1 MFNIKGLTEEEAVK
15 SREKNGSNSITHY
28 KKHTLFN
35 LILES
40 LNDPIIKILLIAL
53 GIKILF
59 LFHDSDV
66 YETIG
71 IIVAIILASVISS
84 LSEYGSEKAFEKLSS
99 ETSKISAK
107 LIRNSKL
114 INIPIH
120 DVVVGD
126 MVFLESG
133 DKAPADGVMVEG
145 NISADESMLTGETK
159 EKYKNPNDEVF
170 RGSVITSGSG
180 ILKVS
185 KVGNETFY
193 GKIAKDIQE
202 KTPESP
208 LKNRLRVLATFI
220 SKIGYF
226 CAFLVILSYLFSVI
240 FINNNFDMD
249 KIIPMISS
257 FKVMGPH
264 LLYALT
270 LGVTII
276 VVAVPEGLPMMI
288 TLVLSSNMKRLL
300 KNNVLVRKLV
310 GIESSGSLNIL
321 FSDKTGTITKG
332 KLDVVGFVDYNGKK
346 YKSFNEVSSLKLGEI
361 LKVGL
366 VYNNASSF
374 SGDSIIGGNIT
385 DRAILSF
392 VKSDDK
398 SKYKIL
404 DKEDFDSKRKYSSV
418 TLNYENK
425 TVFYKGAYEILIDK
439 CTNYCRTDG
448 SKMLIKDKKEL
459 IKLGNKYTEEGF
471 RVLAVAISKDNNFT
485 NLSFVGML
493 LIKDEVR
500 EEAIKGIEL
509 VKKAGIQTVM
519 ITGDNALTA
528 KVIAEEVGLVESDSD
543 LVITSEELRGM
554 TDFDVKRILP
564 NLRVVARSLPE
575 DKKRLVYLSQEMG
588 LVVGMTGDGVN
599 DAPALKRA
607 DVGFAMGSG
616 TEVAKEVS
624 DIIILDDN
632 FLSIAKTVLFGRT
645 IFKSIRKFIIFQL
658 TVNITAVSLSVIGPF
673 FGIIAPVTVIQML
686 WINMVMDTLAGV
698 AYAFEPPLLEYMEEK
713 PKRRDEKIMNSY
725 MVNEILITGAYLSLL
740 CMWFLKS
747 KFIGEIYRIGEDS
760 KYLMTAFFGLFIFMT
775 IFNTFNARTHRL
787 NIFGNILRNKVFL
800 IIILFVV
807 IIQVCMI
814 YFGGSIFRTTGLTF
828 LEFDVMLVLAF
839 SVIPFDFIRKVILK
853 RLGRS
858 IGV

>member
-1 MFNIKGLTEEEAVK
+1 MFNIKGLTEDEVKK
-15 SREKNGSNSITHY
+15 SRNEHGNNTITHY
-28 KKHTLFN
+28 KKNTLFN

-53 GIKILF
+53 GVKILF
-59 LFHDSDV
+59 LFHDSDI

-84 LSEYGSEKAFEKLSS
+84 LSEYGSEKAFEKLSN
-99 ETSKISAK
+99 ETSLINVKV
-107 LIRNSKL
+107 IRNGK
-114 INIPIH
+114 IMTIPID
-120 DVVVGD
+120 DVVVD
-126 MVFLESG
+126 DVIFLETG
-133 DKAPADGVMVEG
+133 DKVPADGLLLNG
-145 NISADESMLTGETK
+145 DIYADESMLSGETK
-159 EKYKNPNDEVF
+159 EKYKEKGNELF
-170 RGSVITSGSG
+170 RGSVITNGSG
-180 ILKVS
+180 VMKVT
-185 KVGNETFY
+185 KVGNATFY

-202 KTPESP
+202 STPESP
-208 LKNRLRVLATFI
+208 LKNRLRVLASFI
-220 SKIGYF
+220 SKIGYV

-240 FINNNFDMD
+240 FIKNNFDMS
-249 KIIPMISS
+249 KIIAMITN
-257 FKVMGPH
+257 FKVMAPH

-332 KLDVVGFVDYNGKK
+332 KLEVVGYVNYNGEI
-346 YKSFNEVSSLKLGEI
+346 YKSILDVSSLKIGDI
-361 LKVGL
+361 LKIGL
-366 VYNNASSF
+366 IYNNASSF
-374 SGDSIIGGNIT
+374 SGKDIVGGNIT

-392 VKSDDK
+392 VKSDDR
-398 SKYKIL
+398 SQYKVL
-404 DKEDFDSKRKYSSV
+404 EKQDFDSKKKFSSV
-418 TLNYENK
+418 TLNYERE
-425 TVFYKGAYEILIDK
+425 TTFFKGAYEIVIDK
-439 CTNYCRTDG
+439 CTNYYKVDG
-448 SKMLIKDKKEL
+448 TRSFIGDKNKLIE
-459 IKLGNKYTEEGF
+459 LGNKYTKEGY
-471 RVLAVAISKDNNFT
+471 RVLALAASKSKNFS
-485 NLSFVGML
+485 NLTFIGLL

-500 EEAIKGIEL
+500 SEAIEGIEL

-519 ITGDNALTA
+519 ITGDNVLTA
-528 KVIAEEVGLVESDSD
+528 KSIAKEVGLITSSEDVV
-543 LVITSEELRGM
+543 LTSEELKAM
-554 TDFDVKRILP
+554 TDEEVKNILP
-564 NLRVVARSLPE
+564 KLRVVARSLPE

-698 AYAFEPPLLEYMEEK
+698 AYAFEPPLLEYMEEA
-713 PKRRDEKIMNSY
+713 PKKRDEKIMNSY
-725 MVNEILITGAYLSLL
+725 MLNEILVTGLYSSFL
-740 CMWFLKS
+740 CMFFLKS
-747 KFIGEIYRIGEDS
+747 HFLQSFFRIGEDD
-760 KYLMTAFFGLFIFMT
+760 KYVMTAFFGLFIFMT
-775 IFNTFNARTHRL
+775 IFNAFNARTYRL
-787 NIFGNILRNKVFL
+787 NIFANIFKNKVFL
-800 IIILFVV
+800 IIISLVV
-807 IIQVCMI
+807 IIQIFLI
-814 YFGGSIFRTTGLTF
+814 YHGGSIFRTTGLTF
-828 LEFDVMLVLAF
+828 FEFDVMLFLAF
-839 SVIPFDFIRKVILK
+839 SVIPFDFIRKKILK
-853 RLGRS
+853 RFNVPLG
-858 IGV
+858 V

>member
-1 MFNIKGLTEEEAVK
+1 MFNIKGLTEEEVK
-15 SREKNGSNSITHY
+15 ISRNKHGNNTITHY
-28 KKHTLFN
+28 KKNTLFN
-35 LILES
+35 LIIES

-53 GIKILF
+53 GVKILF
-59 LFHDSDV
+59 LFHDSDI

-84 LSEYGSEKAFEKLSS
+84 LSEYGSEKAFEKLSN
-99 ETSKISAK
+99 ETSLINVKVMRNDK
-107 LIRNSKL
+107 LM
-114 INIPIH
+114 NIPID
-120 DVVVGD
+120 DVVVD
-126 MVFLESG
+126 DVVFLESG
-133 DKAPADGVMVEG
+133 DKVPADGVMLKG
-145 NISADESMLTGETK
+145 DIYADESMLSGETK
-159 EKYKNPNDEVF
+159 EKYKEKGNELF
-170 RGSVITSGSG
+170 RGSVITNGSG
-180 ILKVS
+180 FIKVT
-185 KVGNETFY
+185 KVGNATFY

-202 KTPESP
+202 STPESP
-208 LKNRLRVLATFI
+208 LKNRLRVLASFI
-220 SKIGYF
+220 SKIGYV
-226 CAFLVILSYLFSVI
+226 CAFLVIISYLFSVI
-240 FINNNFDMD
+240 FINNNFEMN
-249 KIIPMISS
+249 KIITMVTD
-257 FKVMGPH
+257 FKVMAPH

-332 KLDVVGFVDYNGKK
+332 KLEVVGYVNFNGGVL
-346 YKSFNEVSSLKLGEI
+346 KSIEDVSSLKIGDI
-361 LKVGL
+361 LKIGL
-366 VYNNASSF
+366 IYNNASSF
-374 SGDSIIGGNIT
+374 SGEEIVGGNIT

-398 SKYKIL
+398 SKYKVL
-404 DKEDFDSKRKYSSV
+404 DKQDFDSKKKFSSV
-418 TLNYENK
+418 TLDYERE
-425 TVFYKGAYEILIDK
+425 TTFFKGAYEIIIDK
-439 CTNYCRTDG
+439 CTNYYKADG
-448 SKMLIKDKKEL
+448 SRGFIGDKNKLIE
-459 IKLGNKYTEEGF
+459 LGNKYTKEGY
-471 RVLAVAISKDNNFT
+471 RVLALAASKSKGLT
-485 NLSFVGML
+485 NLTFIGLL

-500 EEAIKGIEL
+500 TEAIEGIEL

-519 ITGDNALTA
+519 ITGDNVLTA
-528 KVIAEEVGLVESDSD
+528 KSIAKEVGLITSNEDVV
-543 LVITSEELRGM
+543 LTSEELKSM
-554 TDFDVKRILP
+554 SDEEVKRILP
-564 NLRVVARSLPE
+564 KLRVVARSLPE

-698 AYAFEPPLLEYMEEK
+698 AYAFEPPLLEYMEES
-713 PKRRDEKIMNSY
+713 PKKRDEKIMNSY
-725 MVNEILITGAYLSLL
+725 MLNEILVTGLYSSFL
-740 CMWFLKS
+740 CMFFLKS
-747 KFIGEIYRIGEDS
+747 QFLQSFFRIGEDD
-760 KYLMTAFFGLFIFMT
+760 KYVMTAFFGLFIFVT
-775 IFNTFNARTHRL
+775 IFNAFNARTYRL
-787 NIFGNILRNKVFL
+787 NIFANLFKNKVFL
-800 IIILFVV
+800 VIISLVV
-807 IIQVCMI
+807 IIQIFLI
-814 YFGGSIFRTTGLTF
+814 YHGGSIFRTTGLTF
-828 LEFDVMLVLAF
+828 FEFDVMLILAF
-839 SVIPFDFIRKVILK
+839 SVIPFDFIRKKILK
-853 RLGRS
+853 RFNVPLG
-858 IGV
+858 V

>member
-1 MFNIKGLTEEEAVK
+1 
-15 SREKNGSNSITHY
+15 
-28 KKHTLFN
+28 
-35 LILES
+35 
-40 LNDPIIKILLIAL
+40 
-53 GIKILF
+53 
-59 LFHDSDV
+59 
-66 YETIG
+66 
-71 IIVAIILASVISS
+71 
-84 LSEYGSEKAFEKLSS
+84 
-99 ETSKISAK
+99 
-107 LIRNSKL
+107 
-114 INIPIH
+114 
-120 DVVVGD
+120 
-126 MVFLESG
+126 
-133 DKAPADGVMVEG
+133 
-145 NISADESMLTGETK
+145 
-159 EKYKNPNDEVF
+159 
-170 RGSVITSGSG
+170 
-180 ILKVS
+180 
-185 KVGNETFY
+185 
-193 GKIAKDIQE
+193 
-202 KTPESP
+202 
-208 LKNRLRVLATFI
+208 
-220 SKIGYF
+220 
-226 CAFLVILSYLFSVI
+226 
-240 FINNNFDMD
+240 
-249 KIIPMISS
+249 
-257 FKVMGPH
+257 
-264 LLYALT
+264 
-270 LGVTII
+270 
-276 VVAVPEGLPMMI
+276 
-288 TLVLSSNMKRLL
+288 
-300 KNNVLVRKLV
+300 
-310 GIESSGSLNIL
+310 
-321 FSDKTGTITKG
+321 
-332 KLDVVGFVDYNGKK
+332 
-346 YKSFNEVSSLKLGEI
+346 
-361 LKVGL
+361 
-366 VYNNASSF
+366 
-374 SGDSIIGGNIT
+374 
-385 DRAILSF
+385 LSF

-425 TVFYKGAYEILIDK
+425 SVFYKGAYEILIDK

-471 RVLAVAISKDNNFT
+471 RVLAVAISKDDNFT

-500 EEAIKGIEL
+500 EEAIKGIDL

-528 KVIAEEVGLVESDSD
+528 KVIAKEVGLVESDSD

-725 MVNEILITGAYLSLL
+725 MVNEIMITGAYLSLL

-775 IFNTFNARTHRL
+775 IFNAFNARTHRL